1 MKKSMKR
8 PLALALAGTALLA
21 FLAFAALAEEPE
33 TPDVPMAYSLS
44 SALTVYVDGDQS
56 LELSGEYP
64 RGENVT
70 LTAPDTANSKTFS
83 YWTLSEG
90 GVPVGME
97 TSLTL
102 TVNADTTLYAVY
114 GVETMV
120 KFVAAFTSI
129 VCCNYAGKDAI
140 ALSAICN
147 AGSGGKVQ
155 SAGIRYTSNQIL
167 GVKNQSRNLLDGDS
181 PFDVEKTLKSES
193 VGGKVRVSIANLE
206 DDVKEAGWTLYLT
219 PSGGD
224 TRYYAV
230 VYAVVERNGDTE
242 TVYSDV
248 REITFDSLDSGV
260 SAIAELGDIASLIAD
275 ERPTQDSQP

>member
-33 TPDVPMAYSLS
+33 TPDVPLAYSLS
-44 SALTVYVDGDQS
+44 SALTVYVDGDPS

-64 RGENVT
+64 HGENVT
-70 LTAPDTANSKTFS
+70 LTAPDTANGKAFS
-83 YWTLSEG
+83 YWALSEG
-90 GVPVGME
+90 GAPVGME
-97 TSLTL
+97 PSLTL
-102 TVNADTTLYAVY
+102 TMSANTTLYAVY
-114 GVETMV
+114 GVETTA
-120 KFVAAFTSI
+120 KSAAAFTS
-129 VCCNYAGKDAI
+129 VARSNYAGKDAI

-147 AGSGGKVQ
+147 AGNGGKVQ

-181 PFDVEKTLKSES
+181 PFDVEKTLKSGS
-193 VGGKVRVSIANLE
+193 AGGKVRVSVANLE
-206 DDVKEAGWTLYLT
+206 NDVKEAGWTLYLT
-219 PSGGD
+219 PASGD

-230 VYAVVERNGDTE
+230 VYAAVERDGATE
-242 TVYSDV
+242 TVYSDALN
-248 REITFDSLDSGV
+248 ITLDSLDSGV

-275 ERPTQDSQP
+275 ERPAQDSQP